1 MGAFFVR
8 RILTMIAVFLLIT
21 VIIFW
26 LVHMAPG
33 DPVSRLIPIDE
44 YNAGTPAF
52 IAQKRHDLGLDQP
65 LIVQYFRWFGNAV
78 QGNLGYSVASGRP
91 VSSMIGERIS
101 PTIELMGLSLAL
113 GILIALPLGIL
124 AAVRKNGI
132 TDYLATVVSLVTI
145 STPTFFLGIIA
156 IYVFSLK
163 LHLLPSS
170 GMSNPNDGSPADLVR
185 HLIMPV
191 LILGLATAGQL
202 TRYVRSSMLSELTSE
217 YVRTALAK
225 GMPMWQVLFKHV
237 LRNALIPIITVI
249 AIFLPGLLGG
259 AVVVEQI
266 FAWPGMGQL
275 AVTAV
280 TRQDNSV
287 IIAFALLVSV
297 LVLLSNLLADV
308 LYAVVDPRV
317 VLK

>member
-1 MGAFFVR
+1 MV
-8 RILTMIAVFLLIT
+8 IAFLLIT

-26 LVHMAPG
+26 LVHLAPG

-44 YNAGTPAF
+44 YNSGTPAF
-52 IAQKRHDLGLDQP
+52 LKMKRHELGLDQP
-65 LIVQYFRWFGNAV
+65 LIVQYFRWFGDALH
-78 QGNLGYSVASGRP
+78 GNLGYSVASGRP
-91 VSSMIGERIS
+91 VSSMLAERIS
-101 PTIELMGLSLAL
+101 PTLELMGLSLLL
-113 GILIALPLGIL
+113 GVLVALPLGML

-145 STPTFFLGIIA
+145 STPTFFFGIIA

-170 GMSNPNDGSPADLVR
+170 GMSNPTDGSTSDLLR
-185 HLIMPV
+185 HLVMPV
-191 LILGLATAGQL
+191 VVLGLATAGQL
-202 TRYVRSSMLSELTSE
+202 TRYVRSSVLSELSSE

-225 GMPMWQVLFKHV
+225 GIPMWKVMLKHV

-280 TRQDNSV
+280 TRQDNAV
-287 IIAFALLVSV
+287 IIAFALMVAILVM
-297 LVLLSNLLADV
+297 LSNLLADL

>member
-1 MGAFFVR
+1 VGAFFVR

-65 LIVQYFRWFGNAV
+65 LIVQYFRWFGNAL

-132 TDYLATVVSLVTI
+132 TDYLATLVSLVTI

-163 LHLLPSS
+163 LQLLPSS
-170 GMSNPNDGSPADLVR
+170 GMSNPNDGSPADLIR

-202 TRYVRSSMLSELTSE
+202 TRYVRSSMLSELTAE

>member
-1 MGAFFVR
+1 
-8 RILTMIAVFLLIT
+8 
-21 VIIFW
+21 
-26 LVHMAPG
+26 
-33 DPVSRLIPIDE
+33 
-44 YNAGTPAF
+44 
-52 IAQKRHDLGLDQP
+52 
-65 LIVQYFRWFGNAV
+65 
-78 QGNLGYSVASGRP
+78 
-91 VSSMIGERIS
+91 
-101 PTIELMGLSLAL
+101 MGLSLAL

-132 TDYLATVVSLVTI
+132 TDYLATLVSLVTI

-156 IYVFSLK
+156 IYIFSLK
-163 LHLLPSS
+163 LQLLPSS
-170 GMSNPNDGSPADLVR
+170 GMSNPNDGSPADLIR

-202 TRYVRSSMLSELTSE
+202 TRYVRSSMLSELTAE

-297 LVLLSNLLADV
+297 LVLLSNLLADI

>member
-1 MGAFFVR
+1 VGAFFVR
-8 RILTMIAVFLLIT
+8 RILTMVAVFLLIT

-287 IIAFALLVSV
+287 IIAFALLVSI

>member
-1 MGAFFVR
+1 
-8 RILTMIAVFLLIT
+8 MIAVFLLIT

-91 VSSMIGERIS
+91 ASSMIGERIS

-113 GILIALPLGIL
+113 GILV
-124 AAVRKNGI
+124 AVRKNGI

-202 TRYVRSSMLSELTSE
+202 TRYVRSSMLSELTAE

-249 AIFLPGLLGG
+249 AIFLPGLL
-259 AVVVEQI
+259 
-266 FAWPGMGQL
+266 
-275 AVTAV
+275 
-280 TRQDNSV
+280 
-287 IIAFALLVSV
+287 
-297 LVLLSNLLADV
+297 
-308 LYAVVDPRV
+308 
-317 VLK
+317 

>member
-1 MGAFFVR
+1 MGSFLIR
-8 RILTMIAVFLLIT
+8 RIVTMVVAFLLIT

-26 LVHMAPG
+26 LVHLAPG
-33 DPVSRLIPIDE
+33 DPVRQLIPIDE
-44 YNAGTPAF
+44 YNSGTPAF
-52 IAQKRHDLGLDQP
+52 IAMKRHELGLDKP
-65 LIVQYFRWFGNAV
+65 LIVQYFRWFGDAIH
-78 QGNLGYSVASGRP
+78 GNLGYSVASGRP
-91 VSSMIGERIS
+91 VSSMLAERIS
-101 PTIELMGLSLAL
+101 PTLELMGLSLLL
-113 GILIALPLGIL
+113 GILIALPLGML

-145 STPTFFLGIIA
+145 STPTFFFGIIA

-163 LHLLPSS
+163 LNLLPSS
-170 GMSNPNDGSPADLVR
+170 GMSNPTDGSTSDLLR
-185 HLIMPV
+185 HLVMPV
-191 LILGLATAGQL
+191 VVLGLATAGQL
-202 TRYVRSSMLSELTSE
+202 TRYVRSSVLSELSSE

-225 GMPMWQVLFKHV
+225 GIPMWKVLLKHV

-280 TRQDNSV
+280 TRQDNAV
-287 IIAFALLVSV
+287 IIAFALMVAI
-297 LVLLSNLLADV
+297 LVLLSNLLADL

>member
-1 MGAFFVR
+1 MGSFLVR
-8 RILTMIAVFLLIT
+8 RIATMVVAFLLIT
-21 VIIFW
+21 VAIFW

-33 DPVSRLIPIDE
+33 DPVSRMIPIDD

-52 IAQKRHDLGLDQP
+52 IAHKRHELGLDQP
-65 LIVQYFRWFGNAV
+65 LVVQYFRWFGDAV
-78 QGNLGYSVASGRP
+78 QGNLGYSVGDGRP
-91 VSSMIGERIS
+91 VSSMIAERIT
-101 PTIELMGLSLAL
+101 PTLELMGLALAL
-113 GILIALPLGIL
+113 GIVIALPLGML
-124 AAVRKNGI
+124 AAVRKNRLS
-132 TDYLATVVSLVTI
+132 DYIATLVSMVTI
-145 STPTFFLGIIA
+145 STPTFFVGIIA

-170 GMSNPNDGSPADLVR
+170 GMSNPQDGSTSDLLR
-185 HLIMPV
+185 HLVMPV
-191 LILGLATAGQL
+191 VVLGLATAGQL
-202 TRYVRSSMLSELTSE
+202 TRYVRSSVLTELSSE

-225 GMPMWQVLFKHV
+225 GMPMRQVLFKHV

-280 TRQDNSV
+280 TRQDNAV
-287 IIAFALLVSV
+287 IIGFALLVAILV
-297 LVLLSNLLADV
+297 LVSNLLADL

>member
-1 MGAFFVR
+1 M
-8 RILTMIAVFLLIT
+8 
-21 VIIFW
+21 
-26 LVHMAPG
+26 
-33 DPVSRLIPIDE
+33 
-44 YNAGTPAF
+44 
-52 IAQKRHDLGLDQP
+52 
-65 LIVQYFRWFGNAV
+65 
-78 QGNLGYSVASGRP
+78 
-91 VSSMIGERIS
+91 
-101 PTIELMGLSLAL
+101 
-113 GILIALPLGIL
+113 L

-145 STPTFFLGIIA
+145 STPTFFFGIIA

-163 LHLLPSS
+163 LNLLPSS
-170 GMSNPNDGSPADLVR
+170 GMSNPTDGSTSDLLR
-185 HLIMPV
+185 HLVMPV
-191 LILGLATAGQL
+191 VVLGLATAGQL
-202 TRYVRSSMLSELTSE
+202 TRYVRSSVLSELSSE

-225 GMPMWQVLFKHV
+225 GIPMWKVLLKHV

-280 TRQDNSV
+280 TRQDNAV
-287 IIAFALLVSV
+287 IIAFALMVAI
-297 LVLLSNLLADV
+297 LVLLSNLLADL

>member
-1 MGAFFVR
+1 
-8 RILTMIAVFLLIT
+8 MIVAFLLIT

-26 LVHMAPG
+26 FVHLAPG
-33 DPVSRLIPIDE
+33 DPVSRMIPIDE
-44 YNAGTPAF
+44 YNSGTPAF
-52 IAQKRHDLGLDQP
+52 IAHKRHELGLDQP
-65 LIVQYFRWFGNAV
+65 LIAQYFRWFGNAV
-78 QGNLGYSVASGRP
+78 QGNLGYSVGDGRA
-91 VSSMIGERIS
+91 VSSMIAERIT
-101 PTIELMGLSLAL
+101 PTLELMALALAL
-113 GILIALPLGIL
+113 GIVIALPLGML
-124 AAVRKNGI
+124 AAVRKNRL
-132 TDYLATVVSLVTI
+132 TDYLATLVSLVTI
-145 STPTFFLGIIA
+145 STPTFFVGIIG
-156 IYVFSLK
+156 IYIFSLK

-170 GMSNPNDGSPADLVR
+170 GMSDPQDGSANDLLR

-191 LILGLATAGQL
+191 VVLGLATAGQL
-202 TRYVRSSMLSELTSE
+202 TRYVRSSVLSELSSE

-225 GMPMWQVLFKHV
+225 GLPMWQVLIKHV

-259 AVVVEQI
+259 AVIVEQI

-275 AVTAV
+275 AITAV
-280 TRQDNSV
+280 TRQDNAV

-297 LVLLSNLLADV
+297 LVLLSNLLADL

>member
-1 MGAFFVR
+1 VGSFLIR
-8 RILTMIAVFLLIT
+8 RIVTMVVAFLLIT

-26 LVHMAPG
+26 LVHLAPG
-33 DPVSRLIPIDE
+33 DPVRQLIPIDE
-44 YNAGTPAF
+44 YNSGTPAF
-52 IAQKRHDLGLDQP
+52 IAMKRHELGLDKP
-65 LIVQYFRWFGNAV
+65 LIVQYFRWFGDAIH
-78 QGNLGYSVASGRP
+78 GNLGYSVASGRP
-91 VSSMIGERIS
+91 VSSMLAERIS
-101 PTIELMGLSLAL
+101 PTLELMGLSLLL
-113 GILIALPLGIL
+113 GILIALPLGML

-145 STPTFFLGIIA
+145 STPTFFFGIIA

-163 LHLLPSS
+163 LNLLPSS
-170 GMSNPNDGSPADLVR
+170 GMSNPTDGSTSDLLR
-185 HLIMPV
+185 HLVMPV
-191 LILGLATAGQL
+191 VVLGLATAGQL
-202 TRYVRSSMLSELTSE
+202 TRYVRSSVLSELSSE

-225 GMPMWQVLFKHV
+225 GIPMWKVLLKHV

-280 TRQDNSV
+280 TRQDNAV
-287 IIAFALLVSV
+287 IIAFALMVAI
-297 LVLLSNLLADV
+297 LVLLSNLLADL

>member
-1 MGAFFVR
+1 MGSFLIR
-8 RILTMIAVFLLIT
+8 RIVTMLVAFLLIT

-26 LVHMAPG
+26 LVHLAPG
-33 DPVSRLIPIDE
+33 DPVRQLIPIDE
-44 YNAGTPAF
+44 YNSGTPAF
-52 IAQKRHDLGLDQP
+52 IKMKRHELGLDQP
-65 LIVQYFRWFGNAV
+65 LIMQYFRWFGDAIH
-78 QGNLGYSVASGRP
+78 GNLGYSVASGRP
-91 VSSMIGERIS
+91 VSSMLAERIS
-101 PTIELMGLSLAL
+101 PTLELMGLSLLL
-113 GILIALPLGIL
+113 GILIALPLGML

-145 STPTFFLGIIA
+145 STPTFFFGIIA

-163 LHLLPSS
+163 LQLLPSS
-170 GMSNPNDGSPADLVR
+170 GMSNPTDGSTSDLLR
-185 HLIMPV
+185 HLVMPV
-191 LILGLATAGQL
+191 VVLGLATAGQL
-202 TRYVRSSMLSELTSE
+202 TRYVRSSVLSELSSE

-225 GMPMWQVLFKHV
+225 GIPMWKVLLRHV

-280 TRQDNSV
+280 TRQDNAV
-287 IIAFALLVSV
+287 IIAFALMVAI
-297 LVLLSNLLADV
+297 LVLLSNLLADL

>member
-1 MGAFFVR
+1 VGAFFVR

-287 IIAFALLVSV
+287 IIAFALLVSI